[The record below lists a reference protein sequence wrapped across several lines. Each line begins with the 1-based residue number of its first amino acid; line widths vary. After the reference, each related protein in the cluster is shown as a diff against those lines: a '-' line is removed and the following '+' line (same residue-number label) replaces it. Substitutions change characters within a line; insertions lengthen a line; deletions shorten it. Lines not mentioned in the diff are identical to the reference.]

1 MWVDLLYGLLWI
13 ITVSAVI
20 FTFILARRV
29 RRNSVMPIER
39 LFVLTFALLFCI
51 VMTFFFLNKQLQKTE
66 AGSGERGE
74 AKMQHYDFVQQVY
87 PPLITAQKKLTHQTK
102 QLNDLQKQ
110 ILRLREVHPQQAG
123 RLQFAYTQWLN
134 DRKALSQIKLKLDR
148 SVRGAWIQHKT
159 QDKKVIASAFNRQ
172 AVDWE
177 KIISDRL
184 EQLEDSQLKVN
195 NSMLENVTNQN
206 KNLSRLRR
214 GKNANFATS
223 GAVFKSAFT
232 AETTTILLD
241 YFDETSPGLAET
253 FGKMG
258 NEINIASQRGREVRN
273 YSLENPDL
281 KPTLDKVTT
290 NWLQLENRSIYYRDQ
305 VLHAIQAN
313 YLAVILG
320 TNKRE
325 NQMQRMNKTL
335 KTKIPGLYT
344 ELQKSRKS
352 LEMSYKTGP
361 R

>member
-20 FTFILARRV
+20 FTFILARRI

-39 LFVLTFALLFCI
+39 LFVLTFALLFGI
-51 VMTFFFLNKQLQKTE
+51 AMAFFFLSEQLQDTE
-66 AGSGERGE
+66 GSERGV
-74 AKMQHYDFVQQVY
+74 AKMAHFDFVKKIY
-87 PPLITAQKKLTHQTK
+87 PPLITAQNKLTHQTT
-102 QLNDLQKQ
+102 QLNNLQKQ
-110 ILRLREVHPQQAG
+110 ILKLRELHPQQAD
-123 RLQFAYTQWLN
+123 RLQFAYSQWLN
-134 DRKALSQIKLKLDR
+134 ERKDLSQIKLKLDR

-184 EQLEDSQLKVN
+184 ARLEDSQLKVN
-195 NSMLENVTNQN
+195 NAMLENVVIQH

-232 AETTTILLD
+232 AETTTILLA
-241 YFDETSPGLAET
+241 YFDETSPDLAET
-253 FGKMG
+253 FGEMG

-273 YSLENPDL
+273 YALENPDL

-305 VLHAIQAN
+305 VLHAIQAS

-325 NQMQRMNKTL
+325 NQIRRMNKTL
-335 KTKIPGLYT
+335 KTKIPELYT

-352 LEMSYKTGP
+352 LEKSYKTGP